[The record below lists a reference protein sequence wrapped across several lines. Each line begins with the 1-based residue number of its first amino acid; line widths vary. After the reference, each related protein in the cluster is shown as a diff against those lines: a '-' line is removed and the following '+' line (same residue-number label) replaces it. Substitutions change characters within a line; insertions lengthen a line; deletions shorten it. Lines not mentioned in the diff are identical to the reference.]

1 MRLTIQKNQLN
12 MKHFDEWAKGKNPI
26 LAKLALSFASYADYL
41 YESIGSIK
49 KQERPEG
56 YIPLP
61 SPEEWLGFYR
71 KHRQIYQSLAD
82 ALKPLNAELGK
93 NINSYCLLLNELKSF
108 KGPKREKAI
117 EVLKNLKPEERQN
130 VFDIIKK
137 DEKYKNMQELFMTD
151 IVNEDIKVEYTD
163 DEEKKRIKENLTSP
177 EMLFFMNV
185 WAPCLMLYGA
195 YPPTLLRSARHG
207 DINAIEKLARLD
219 KTIISDSRIMKLY
232 HQASR
237 DKNRE
242 TFNRITKALDSV
254 PRMKADRRKIK
265 FYLAGLI
272 SNISNEL
279 GQKMPASDINL
290 LYDAIARDRGI
301 DNIDTDFIDLNPE
314 AFEKGIQ
321 RARKMWHI
329 PSIADKK

>member
-1 MRLTIQKNQLN
+1 

-137 DEKYKNMQELFMTD
+137 DEKYINMQELFMTD

>member
-1 MRLTIQKNQLN
+1 
-12 MKHFDEWAKGKNPI
+12 MKYFDEWAKGKNPI

-49 KQERPEG
+49 KQERAEG

-61 SPEEWLGFYR
+61 PPEEWRGFYR
-71 KHRQIYQSLAD
+71 KHRKIHQSLAD
-82 ALKPLNAELGK
+82 AIKTLNPELEEI
-93 NINSYCLLLNELKSF
+93 INSFCLMFNELKSF
-108 KGPKREKAI
+108 KGQKREKAI
-117 EVLKNLKPEERQN
+117 EAFKNLSPEDQQK
-130 VFDIIKK
+130 VFDLMKK
-137 DEKYKNMQELFMTD
+137 DEKYMNIQELIMTD
-151 IVNEDIKVEYTD
+151 IGNEEIKIEYKD
-163 DEEKKRIKENLTSP
+163 EEEKKRIKENLTSP
-177 EMLFFMNV
+177 EMLFFLNV
-185 WAPCLMLYGA
+185 WAPCLMLYGE

-207 DINAIEKLARLD
+207 DIDAIEKLARLD

-254 PRMKADRRKIK
+254 PRMKAGRRKIK

-272 SNISNEL
+272 SNISIGL

>member
-1 MRLTIQKNQLN
+1 MTIQKNQLN

-137 DEKYKNMQELFMTD
+137 DEKYINMQELFMTD